1 MIRPLFLVTGLFL
14 MLLGGVLLV
23 VPSVYLAIYIDPAL
37 PQMDFAARRFAPAV
51 IGLGAVLVVIRSLRD
66 AAVLRQFALITAAV
80 WIGVAATGIYAY
92 GQGVAGFAIVV
103 ASGLE
108 AVIGLLFVR
117 AAREIRRET

>member
-14 MLLGGVLLV
+14 MLLGGVLV
-23 VPSVYLAIYIDPAL
+23 AAPGVYLSIYIDPPL

-51 IGLGAVLVVIRSLRD
+51 IGLGAVLLVTRGLD
-66 AAVLRQFALITAAV
+66 DTAVLRQIALVTAAV

-92 GQGVAGFAIVV
+92 GQGTAGLAIVV

-108 AVIGLLFVR
+108 AIIGVLFVR
-117 AAREIRRET
+117 AAREIRHET